1 MGKQH
6 EVTTPQKLLDA
17 KGHIA
22 EPGFAKQLV
31 WKYSRDQ
38 IKAPKWRIKEWDYYL
53 AVGDGFAA
61 AFTISDLG
69 YLGLISVSLLDF
81 KANTQITSSVITVMP
96 MGKYNLPA
104 DSSAGDVCFKNK
116 KIDLQYLKTD
126 GQRRIICKYDNF
138 KDGKT
143 FECNIVLEQPP
154 MDTMCIATPW
164 AEKPNHFY
172 YNQKINCMPASG
184 SVSFD
189 GKVYTFNPETDFGIL
204 DWGRGVWTYDNTWYW
219 ASGNQ
224 RINGKPFGFNL
235 GYGFSDR
242 SSASENMI
250 FYDGKAHKLDEV
262 VFRIPVDA
270 NGNKEYMKPW
280 KFTSNDGRFE
290 CDFTPIMDRSDL
302 INALVIITDQ
312 HQVFGK
318 LNGKCVLD
326 SGEELEIKDMLMFAE
341 DVRNKY

>member
-31 WKYSRDQ
+31 WEYSRDQ

-53 AVGDGFAA
+53 VVGDGFAT

-69 YLGLISVSLLDF
+69 YIGMISVSLLDF
-81 KANTQITSSVITVMP
+81 KENTQITSPIITVMP

-104 DSSAGDVCFKNK
+104 DSGSGDICFKNK
-116 KIDLQYLKTD
+116 KLDLQYLKTD
-126 GQRRIICKYDNF
+126 GQRRIICKYDDF

-143 FECNIVLEQPP
+143 FECDIVLNQPP

-164 AEKPNHFY
+164 SEKPDHFY

-184 SVSFD
+184 SASFD
-189 GKVYTFNPETDFGIL
+189 GKVYKYNPETDFGTL

-219 ASGNQ
+219 SSGNQ

-262 VFRIPVDA
+262 EFQIPVDA
-270 NGNKEYMKPW
+270 DGNKEYMKPW

-302 INALVIITDQ
+302 TNALVIITDQ